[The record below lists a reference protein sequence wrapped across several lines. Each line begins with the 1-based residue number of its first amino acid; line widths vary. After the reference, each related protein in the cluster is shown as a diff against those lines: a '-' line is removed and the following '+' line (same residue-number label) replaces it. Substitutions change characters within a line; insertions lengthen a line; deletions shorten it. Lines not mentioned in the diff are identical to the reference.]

1 MRSWVQQVR
10 HIPWPFIILFDVAA
24 LVALALAC
32 ALLFAHG
39 HGRAKHAA
47 KPTDKRIAI
56 SFDDAPRGAGGF
68 LDPNVRPKLLIAALR
83 EAGVKQAVFFT
94 NPGRIDPGGLN
105 EANVLSYAKAGHVL
119 ADHTASHVVLRKV
132 SAEAFLADIDK
143 AESWLKK
150 QHGYRPWFR
159 FPQLDEGGRDTAKRD
174 AVRAGLKA
182 RGLRNGY
189 VTADGW
195 DWYMEDLA
203 LGARER
209 KQKID
214 YNGLRDLYVE
224 THVQAA
230 DFADS
235 LARRAL
241 GRAAAQ
247 MLLLHE
253 TDLAALY
260 LPDLIKALRADG
272 WTIITADQAYADP
285 MGKLPPPVIADANGT
300 LIQMISWD
308 RHVKG
313 PRWFERNEVDVM
325 KKLFRER
332 VLHE

>member
-1 MRSWVQQVR
+1 MNRLLH
-10 HIPWPFIILFDVAA
+10 HIGRLPWAFIILFDVAA
-24 LVALALAC
+24 LAALVLAA
-32 ALLFAHG
+32 ALLFAHA
-39 HGRAKHAA
+39 HGLAKHPA
-47 KPTDKRIAI
+47 KLGEKRIAI
-56 SFDDAPRGAGGF
+56 SFDDAPRGAGAF
-68 LDPNVRPKLLIAALR
+68 LDPNVRPRLLIAALHD
-83 EAGVKQAVFFT
+83 AGVKQAVFFT
-94 NPGRIDPGGLN
+94 NPGRIDPGSAT
-105 EANVLSYAKAGHVL
+105 EASIRSYVKAGHVL
-119 ADHTASHVVLRKV
+119 ADHTATHMVLGKV
-132 SAEAFLADIDK
+132 SADAFLADIDK

-150 QHGYRPWFR
+150 QRGYRPWFR

-203 LGARER
+203 LGAKQR
-209 KQKID
+209 KQHID
-214 YNGLRDLYVE
+214 YDGLRDLYVE

-241 GRAAAQ
+241 GRAPAQ

-308 RHVKG
+308 KGVKG
-313 PRWFERNEVDVM
+313 PRWFERNEVPVM
-325 KKLFRER
+325 KKLFSER
-332 VLHE
+332 VLHD